1 MQLARHPHGAPVLD
15 ALYVKL
21 PSSKR
26 AAVLAEFY
34 GREFQ
39 LLMLQERSSGE
50 QRRPSAPL
58 RQRATTLCRM
68 QIWKAF
74 NDLRVQ
80 AQIPHTKNAPPFGP
94 PCVHTQACRSSAP
107 GR

>member
-26 AAVLAEFY
+26 SAVLSEFY

-39 LLMLQERSSGE
+39 LLMLQERSSGACIGVVAWSSQNALHIA
-50 QRRPSAPL
+50 QRRDANACTRPSLRIASTVDCAP
-58 RQRATTLCRM
+58 
-68 QIWKAF
+68 
-74 NDLRVQ
+74 
-80 AQIPHTKNAPPFGP
+80 
-94 PCVHTQACRSSAP
+94 
-107 GR
+107 